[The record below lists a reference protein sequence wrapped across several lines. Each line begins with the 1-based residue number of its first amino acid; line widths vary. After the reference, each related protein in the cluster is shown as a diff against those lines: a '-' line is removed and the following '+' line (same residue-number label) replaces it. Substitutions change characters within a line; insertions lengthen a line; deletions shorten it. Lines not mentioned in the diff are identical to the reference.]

1 MDLKKTLFNEL
12 GLENIDTEE
21 KEKILEQT
29 ADIVLERVLLR
40 LMQSLEEESAK
51 DLNELLEKGKDE
63 EVATILYEK
72 FPHIDEVFDEEINK
86 FKQELKHGK

>member
-1 MDLKKTLFNEL
+1 MDLTKTLFNEL

-40 LMQSLEEESAK
+40 LMNELEEEDAK

-72 FPHIDEVFDEEINK
+72 FPNIDEIFNEEINK

>member
-1 MDLKKTLFNEL
+1 MDLTKTLFNEL

-40 LMQSLEEESAK
+40 LMNELEEEDAK

-63 EVATILYEK
+63 EVATIFMK
-72 FPHIDEVFDEEINK
+72 NSQI
-86 FKQELKHGK
+86 